1 MFLIAK
7 ELTKYFTVEKNFFNP
22 VKRKIKALD
31 GISFWLVKGETL
43 GIVGESGCGKTTL
56 ARILG
61 SIILPT
67 SGEIQFSKEITKPSR
82 DIQMVFQN
90 PYESLDPKMSIEES
104 LLEPLIVNKI
114 DTNPLGR
121 VKKALES
128 VHLPLEWLSRLPHQ
142 FSGGQRQ
149 KIVIARAI
157 APEPKLLIC
166 DEPTSSLDLS
176 LQAQILNLLMDLKEK
191 NNLTL
196 IFISHNL
203 KIIKIISDRIMVMH
217 SGIIVEIGPR
227 DDIVH
232 APAHPYTRLL
242 MDITQGKKEHAQD
255 PYVEEKRC
263 KYFSR
268 CRFRQK
274 KCQECEPKITEISK
288 DHWVA
293 CFNPLAC

>member
-114 DTNPLGR
+114 DTNPLVR

-203 KIIKIISDRIMVMH
+203 KIIKIISDIF
-217 SGIIVEIGPR
+217 
-227 DDIVH
+227 
-232 APAHPYTRLL
+232 
-242 MDITQGKKEHAQD
+242 Q
-255 PYVEEKRC
+255 
-263 KYFSR
+263 
-268 CRFRQK
+268 
-274 KCQECEPKITEISK
+274 
-288 DHWVA
+288 
-293 CFNPLAC
+293 